1 MTVINHQI
9 SLLFPIPVMLGRLD
23 RDFTEEELR
32 MVSEHKNATAINH
45 GNVSSNNSYVL
56 DAPEFTGLK
65 AYLTEFINQYIQRV
79 HSPMYG
85 AEAYIT
91 QSWLNYTE
99 HGEYHHKHAHPNSFL
114 SGVVYIDVEPTKNG
128 ITFYN
133 PMYKPIVIK
142 SKEYTELNADSQSFS
157 IATKS
162 IVVFPSYLMHAV
174 DKSGSERTRVSLAFN
189 TFLRGKL
196 GEDSSFTGLT
206 L

>member
-1 MTVINHQI
+1 
-9 SLLFPIPVMLGRLD
+9 MLGRLD

-32 MVSEHKNATAINH
+32 MVDEHKNATAINH
-45 GNVSSNNSYVL
+45 GNVSSKDSYVL
-56 DAPEFTGLK
+56 DAPEFAGLK
-65 AYLTEFINQYIQRV
+65 AYITEFINQYIQVV
-79 HSPMYG
+79 HSPKYG

-99 HGEYHHKHAHPNSFL
+99 HGEYHHKHCHPNSFL
-114 SGVVYIDVEPTKNG
+114 SGVIYIDVEPSKNG

-133 PMYKPIVIK
+133 PMYKPVVISA
-142 SKEYTELNADSQSFS
+142 SKYTELNADSQSFS

-174 DKSGSERTRVSLAFN
+174 DKYESQRTRISLAFN
-189 TFLRGKL
+189 TFLQGKL